1 MFCTLLR
8 PVKSLLNQKKAIKWT
23 LDGEYGGEWKEMRL
37 EVEPRAI
44 EFIIKKRKEK
54 TKKLN

>member
-1 MFCTLLR
+1 
-8 PVKSLLNQKKAIKWT
+8 
-23 LDGEYGGEWKEMRL
+23 MRL

-54 TKKLN
+54 TKKLNLMNTKRI